1 MVEQGWPRQFTVVWD
16 PGQSCLPAYSP
27 GKGCAVN
34 NNNSGSGRGDEP
46 NMKIEEL
53 LQRVV
58 KEGASDGFV
67 SADVAP
73 SIKVDGEIFP
83 VSDHALSDEEAE
95 ALVLSTMSAA
105 QREEFLAHNECNFA
119 LSHETLGRFRVS
131 AFIQRGKC
139 GLVLRRIE
147 SRIPRVEELD
157 LPPIIN
163 ELAMTKRGLIIF
175 VGATGTG
182 KSTSLAA
189 MVGHRNRNS
198 RGHIISIE
206 DPIEFIHDHA
216 GCIVTQREV
225 GMDTESF
232 DVALKNTL
240 RQAPDVILIGEVR
253 SADNMA
259 QALTFAETGHL
270 CLCTL
275 HANNANQALDRIQS
289 FFPANQHAQIWMD
302 LSLNLKAMIAQQL
315 LPTRDGKGRT
325 PVVEI
330 LLNSPLVA
338 DYIRKGE
345 VHLIKELMAK
355 STELGM
361 QTLDQALFKAYE
373 AGKISEE
380 EAIRHADSANDVR
393 LMIKMHNK
401 GSFTMDDGMALSY
414 DKPDETGRWVR
425 R

>member
-1 MVEQGWPRQFTVVWD
+1 MQ
-16 PGQSCLPAYSP
+16 
-27 GKGCAVN
+27 
-34 NNNSGSGRGDEP
+34 
-46 NMKIEEL
+46 IEDL

-58 KEGASDGFV
+58 KEGASDGFI
-67 SADVAP
+67 AAGAAP
-73 SIKVDGEIFP
+73 AIKVDGEIYP
-83 VSDHALSDEEAE
+83 MSDSVLTDEQAQ
-95 ALVLSTMSAA
+95 ALVLSTMSEA
-105 QREEFLAHNECNFA
+105 QRAEFEQHHECNFA
-119 LSHETLGRFRVS
+119 MAREGLGRFRAS
-131 AFIQRGKC
+131 AFVQRGKA
-139 GLVLRRIE
+139 GLVVRRINTE
-147 SRIPRVEELD
+147 IPTIDELG
-157 LPPIIN
+157 LPPIIK

-189 MVGHRNRNS
+189 MVGYRNHNS

-206 DPIEFIHDHA
+206 DPIEYIHEHA
-216 GCIVTQREV
+216 GCIISQREV

-253 SADNMA
+253 TAETML

-289 FFPANQHAQIWMD
+289 FFPPEQHNQVWMD
-302 LSLNLKAMIAQQL
+302 LSLNLKSMVAQQL
-315 LPTRDGKGRT
+315 IPRKDGKGRT
-325 PVVEI
+325 PVVEV

-355 STELGM
+355 STEEGM
-361 QTLDQALFKAYE
+361 QTLDQSLIAAYKE
-373 AGKISEE
+373 GLISHED
-380 EAIRHADSANDVR
+380 AVRYADSANDVR
-393 LMIKMHNK
+393 LALKMYEK
-401 GSFTMDDGMALSY
+401 GKVSFDDGIGLTFDED
-414 DKPDETGRWVR
+414 DKRGRYLGR
-425 R
+425 